1 MSENTKQQVREFY
14 DQIGWSQ
21 VGEGIYQNARY
32 EDLRPVSRE
41 YIHKCHLRVNRH
53 LAPAGN
59 LFLDVGSGP
68 VQWPEYLTYSEGY
81 RFRVCADISVTALK
95 EARQRL
101 GARGLYVVADIA
113 NLPFADNTFDGVVSM
128 HTIHHVPQSEHRKA
142 FLELHRLLA
151 SGRTAV
157 VVNGWYRPLI
167 ARLTR
172 PLIQLQRIISRRPRL
187 KHSEDDPSG
196 TFVNKMTPAWFKRE
210 FSGSFRYEIR
220 VWRSLSP
227 RILVNFINPRL
238 GGKIILKIFY
248 RLEELFPQIFGRIGI
263 YPLVILHKD

>member
-1 MSENTKQQVREFY
+1 MENTKQQVREFY
-14 DQIGWSQ
+14 DQVGWSQ
-21 VGEGIYQNARY
+21 VGEGLYQNARY

-53 LAPAGN
+53 LAPRGD
-59 LFLDVGSGP
+59 FLLDAGSGP

-81 RFRVCADISVTALK
+81 RYRVCADISVTALK
-95 EARQRL
+95 EARKRL
-101 GARGLYVVADIA
+101 GEKGLFVVADIA
-113 NLPFADNTFDGVVSM
+113 SLPFKPDVFDGVVSM
-128 HTIHHVPQSEHRKA
+128 HAIHHLPQSEHKRA
-142 FLELHRLLA
+142 FLELYRVLA
-151 SGRTAV
+151 PGRSAV

-172 PLIQLQRIISRRPRL
+172 PLIRLQRIVTNRPKL
-187 KHSEDDPSG
+187 KHTDEDPSG

-210 FSGSFRYEIR
+210 FSKSFRYEIR

-238 GGKIILKIFY
+238 GGKIILKFVY
-248 RLEELFPQIFGRIGI
+248 CLEELFPRIFGRIGI
-263 YPLVILHKD
+263 YPLVILHKE